1 MRQGAMLTVL
11 SGLLT
16 ALAWPAA
23 LLSATDWIDSI
34 WSIAIDRFN
43 FILVLSGIELL
54 QSKGKSST
62 CLLLM

>member
-11 SGLLT
+11 SGLLM

>member
-43 FILVLSGIELL
+43 FILVLIGIELL